1 MNPEL
6 PDSPKNKSKLI
17 NILPKSKKILL
28 AILLALILL
37 ITAFTFGFYISRFSV
52 DIYCHTVVFCQ
63 PARPTLSPKMMAT
76 IVASEYEMAI
86 QEIEEGKYEL
96 ARQRLEYVVRYS
108 SEYPD
113 AKEKLLEV
121 EKLLQLTPTP

>member
-6 PDSPKNKSKLI
+6 PDSPKNKSKLT

-37 ITAFTFGFYISRFSV
+37 IIAFAFGFYISRFSI
-52 DIYCHTVVFCQ
+52 DIYCHTVVLCQ

-76 IVASEYEMAI
+76 IVAGE
-86 QEIEEGKYEL
+86 YEL
-96 ARQRLEYVVRYS
+96 ALQEIKEGNYERAKQRLEYVILYAP
-108 SEYPD
+108 ENLE
-113 AKEKLLEV
+113 AKEKLVEV
-121 EKLLQLTPTP
+121 EKLLQITPTP